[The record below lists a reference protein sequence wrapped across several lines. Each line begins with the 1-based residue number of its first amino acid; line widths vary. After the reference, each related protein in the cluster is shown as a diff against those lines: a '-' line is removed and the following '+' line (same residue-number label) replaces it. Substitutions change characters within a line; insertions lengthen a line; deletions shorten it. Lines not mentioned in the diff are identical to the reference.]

1 MQLKEDSRT
10 DPRWAWLRQ
19 GSRLLNRGWT
29 IFDLAQIV
37 DGRMDGPR
45 WGVDRGGKRGTRPR
59 RTRSEDSTAEAHA
72 GAALKGSEFS
82 GFAYRYLGCMYLFA
96 GTWGTR
102 GSNRDVETRYP
113 SLGFFMQLRED
124 AERRLSRGRT
134 NCSRRRKKK

>member
-29 IFDLAQIV
+29 IFDLTQIV

-59 RTRSEDSTAEAHA
+59 RTWEDQKTDSTAEAHA

-82 GFAYRYLGCMYLFA
+82 GLVYRYLGCMYSIAGNL
-96 GTWGTR
+96 GTW
-102 GSNRDVETRYP
+102 
-113 SLGFFMQLRED
+113 
-124 AERRLSRGRT
+124 RLDIQALDSS
-134 NCSRRRKKK
+134 CS